1 MPLNSRYG
9 DSPHWLVSKGRIGE
23 ARRNLQQIR
32 TRDVEDELRGI
43 VAAFELARNSK
54 TKPFDCFR
62 GLNLKRTLIVTGLQV
77 LGLAQGTYSICLPH
91 RQRHHQADWAISGT
105 GLNFLLGYMVILFVQ
120 IGLPD
125 PFKII
130 VIGNY
135 PMSAAFDIHH

>member
-1 MPLNSRYG
+1 
-9 DSPHWLVSKGRIGE
+9 LVSKGRIEE

-43 VAAFELARNSK
+43 VTAFELARNSK

-62 GLNLKRTLIVTGLQV
+62 GLNLKRTLIVMGLQV
-77 LGLAQGTYSICLPH
+77 LGLAQGTSSIRLPH
-91 RQRHHQADWAISGT
+91 YQRHHQTDFTISGT
-105 GLNFLLGYMVILFVQ
+105 GLNFLLGYMVILFIQ

-130 VIGNY
+130 VIGNDTRTT
-135 PMSAAFDIHH
+135 AFPNIHR